1 VSYHPGVLID
11 LLVYLL
17 HFLPIIL
24 FALPVLYWIFV
35 QWRTPR
41 AWAIGFG
48 VFAAAGAAVAVVLLV
63 AGIGQASR
71 HSWSLCRLGSA
82 IAWTKG
88 YRLYYPRGEGP
99 MLEQLYGPVS
109 ALIYTPTAIAAR
121 PTIAATIGACIDAAT
136 FLLPTGWFL
145 LAVGRRSG
153 KGATLAAWVA
163 LVLMAMRQFVLSEG
177 ATRVTIDMPATG
189 FAIAALAVLAR
200 KLTSP
205 TADTP
210 DPAAGAADASS
221 APIPASSIV
230 PTGLLCGLFGGL
242 ALWCKFT
249 LGPVLVAM
257 PLYLL
262 ICHGWRLT
270 LRFTAAMLAVIAVLS
285 TGLILWLGPEML
297 FQTLIIP
304 SRQPLQWPGMDRTAA
319 YLRAARWMWLD
330 ARPIGAL
337 SIAAM
342 LLAIVACL
350 PRPRHLRRWLTEQV
364 WVLPLLTGVLVLP
377 TTIIARAKLG
387 AAFNHV
393 VPGATLFLLAGV
405 AALLIAGRTM
415 APMGRLARIGILVLI
430 AMHGWIGAGARE
442 GLKPQLADWAHL
454 SDNENEQAYEMAR
467 AHPGEFYFPQ
477 HPVSSLLAEG
487 KAYHF
492 SVWLDDFE
500 WAGYPISESQLRAY
514 LPKQMH
520 SIFYRRGTIPPNV
533 LQRLPEFDNVEVSP
547 EFPGWVRVTRDGG
560 GRASE

>member
-1 VSYHPGVLID
+1 VLID
-11 LLVYLL
+11 LLVYSL

-24 FALPVLYWIFV
+24 LALPVLYWIFA
-35 QWRTPR
+35 QWRTRR

-48 VFAAAGAAVAVVLLV
+48 VFAAAGAAVAVVLLA
-63 AGIGQASR
+63 AGIAQASR

-99 MLEQLYGPVS
+99 MLEQLYGPIS

-121 PTIAATIGACIDAAT
+121 PTIAATIGACINAAT
-136 FLLPTGWFL
+136 FLLPIGFFL
-145 LAVGRRSG
+145 LIVGRRSG
-153 KGATLAAWVA
+153 KGASLAGWVA
-163 LVLMAMRQFVLSEG
+163 LVLVAMRQFVLSEG

-205 TADTP
+205 ASDAP
-210 DPAAGAADASS
+210 AEPPAAAA
-221 APIPASSIV
+221 APSFLT
-230 PTGLLCGLFGGL
+230 TGLLCGLFGGL

-262 ICHGWRLT
+262 LCHGWRPT
-270 LRFTAAMLAVIAVLS
+270 LRFTVAMLAVVGVFSA
-285 TGLILWLGPEML
+285 GLILWLGPEML

-304 SRQPLQWPGMDRTAA
+304 LRQPLQWPGMDRTAA
-319 YLRAARWMWLD
+319 YLRAARWMWRD

-342 LLAIVACL
+342 LLAILASL
-350 PRPRHLRRWLTEQV
+350 PRPRHLRRWFSEQV
-364 WVLPLLTGVLVLP
+364 WLLPLLAGVLVLP
-377 TTIIARAKLG
+377 TTIVARAKLG

-405 AALLIAGRTM
+405 AALVVASRTL
-415 APMGRLARIGILVLI
+415 APMGRLARIGILLLI

-442 GLKPQLADWAHL
+442 AVKLQLADWAHL

-492 SVWLDDFE
+492 AVWLDDFE

-514 LPKQMH
+514 LPKEMH
-520 SIFYRRGTIPPNV
+520 SIFYRRGMFPPSV
-533 LQRLPEFDNVEVSP
+533 LQRLPEFDKVRISP
-547 EFPGWVRVTRDGG
+547 EFPDWMEVTRGKTNS
-560 GRASE
+560 RK